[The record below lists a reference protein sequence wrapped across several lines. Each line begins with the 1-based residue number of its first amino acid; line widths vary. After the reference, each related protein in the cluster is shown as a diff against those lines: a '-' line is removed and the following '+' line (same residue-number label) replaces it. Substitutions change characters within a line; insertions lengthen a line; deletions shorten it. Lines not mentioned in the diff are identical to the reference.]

1 MVHLLEETNAD
12 NQQAKELLGYIPE
25 IHWKETVHRQITEMQ
40 HDQFKNMKMYKPIK
54 FLPISVERTDS
65 S

>member
-12 NQQAKELLGYIPE
+12 NQQAKELLGYILG

-54 FLPISVERTDS
+54 SLSISAEQTDS